1 VIRTNHDGPRVDAVQ
16 PVVVVLRGEWMDG
29 RAHPTHGL
37 DGAAEYLVVVVD
49 TAGRFRDAYG
59 PYGLAAARREA
70 ARRRHALWEA
80 GEHAT
85 DVRIARHHAAVVPA
99 PREPMRHTDP

>member
-1 VIRTNHDGPRVDAVQ
+1 
-16 PVVVVLRGEWMDG
+16 MDG
-29 RAHPTHGL
+29 RAHPTHGHRH
-37 DGAAEYLVVVVD
+37 DGVPEYLVVVVD

-80 GEHAT
+80 GEQAA
-85 DVRIARHHAAVVPA
+85 DVRIARHHAVAVPRPRGPVPD
-99 PREPMRHTDP
+99 TDL